1 VAAHYK
7 NQGVVVLASCTS
19 DDRKKFDTWVK
30 RNQAQYPD
38 INFSHDPQERGPNR
52 ASHKLYGVGGIPQQ
66 FIIDRDGKVAALV
79 TGYLKG
85 ESILDAAL
93 AKAGIKVDPA
103 LIAKGAEDLKKRESM
118 R

>member
-1 VAAHYK
+1 M
-7 NQGVVVLASCTS
+7 
-19 DDRKKFDTWVK
+19 K
-30 RNQAQYPD
+30 RNQALYPD
-38 INFSHDPQERGPNR
+38 INFTHDPQERSADR

-66 FIIDRDGKVAALV
+66 FIIDREGKVVALV

-103 LIAKGAEDLKKRESM
+103 LVAKGAEDLKKRDSL